1 MEDLDKKMS
10 ETGAKVPAMCIFTY
24 TLFFGSVAGAVA
36 VCYRNL
42 IMRYLLVNEDQRLM
56 KLNDIGAIIGL
67 ISMAGLAG
75 VGAFPVSTV
84 FWAHML
90 AAGVHFVFA
99 MVYIILQTFINHY
112 VPGANVLVKRLRIL
126 FCVAVLLLLFLL
138 VIFFPLSF
146 VKWNKVNSGPPALKT
161 PDDEIF
167 GLMFSSA
174 FFEWVM
180 YGAFLSFISTLS
192 IEFRKFHLT
201 IGVVPVTPKS
211 DEDT

>member
-1 MEDLDKKMS
+1 
-10 ETGAKVPAMCIFTY
+10 
-24 TLFFGSVAGAVA
+24 
-36 VCYRNL
+36 
-42 IMRYLLVNEDQRLM
+42 MRHLLLNSDQRLK
-56 KLNDIGAIIGL
+56 KLNDISAFVGL

-99 MVYIILQTFINHY
+99 MVYMILQTFMNHY
-112 VPGANVLVKRLRIL
+112 VPEPNVLLNRLRIF
-126 FCVAVLLLLFLL
+126 FCVGVMGLLFLL

-146 VKWNKVNSGPPALKT
+146 FKWNKVHPGPPALKT
-161 PDDEIF
+161 PQDEIF

-180 YGAFLSFISTLS
+180 YGAFLSFMSTFS
-192 IEFRKFHLT
+192 VEFRKFHLT
-201 IGVVPVTPKS
+201 IGVVPVSAKC
-211 DEDT
+211 DQDN